1 MDYTPGARHIAKWQW
16 DLMHDPGIVM
26 RVFERD
32 QDAAGLLKH
41 NMSGIRYNDSLV
53 ANNQTLY
60 FLPQLKEKVKFLA
73 KKDKKD
79 NAEEQLKVEWRVK
92 DRKEKSD
99 SLVFTADADFFGNEL
114 QIKITA
120 KDDFLLGLGKDSL
133 ININIE
139 KIEIDIEKEIIS
151 VLSELLDTETAFNHL
166 VDSINTEIAKSKFD
180 DFLIKGKNEIYIKK
194 GMNKLID
201 ASVDNAANDNRLFDL
216 MQRLYN
222 IDLIIAK
229 YEGKFDQMIDKIN
242 NVMTKNEN
250 GEYSITDP
258 AFTNS
263 VIERLKEKT
272 YPFDANAK
280 QLYKSDINTIVIKII
295 SGDE

>member
-1 MDYTPGARHIAKWQW
+1 MLFKLLPNKNNPLVRSNTSKSFYKKYLADNLMDYTRGARHIAKWQW

-32 QDAAGLLKH
+32 KDAAGLFKH
-41 NMSGIRYNDSLV
+41 NMSGIRYNDSLI

-79 NAEEQLKVEWRVK
+79 NAEEQLKVEWKVK
-92 DRKEKSD
+92 YRKEKSD
-99 SLVFTADADFFGNEL
+99 SLIFTADADFFGNEL

-139 KIEIDIEKEIIS
+139 NIEIDIEKEIIS
-151 VLSELLDTETAFNHL
+151 ILSELLDTEKTFNNL

-180 DFLIKGKNEIYIKK
+180 DFLIKGKNEIYIKT
-194 GMNKLID
+194 GFST
-201 ASVDNAANDNRLFDL
+201 A
-216 MQRLYN
+216 
-222 IDLIIAK
+222 
-229 YEGKFDQMIDKIN
+229 
-242 NVMTKNEN
+242 
-250 GEYSITDP
+250 
-258 AFTNS
+258 
-263 VIERLKEKT
+263 
-272 YPFDANAK
+272 
-280 QLYKSDINTIVIKII
+280 
-295 SGDE
+295 

>member
-1 MDYTPGARHIAKWQW
+1 MPQGKTDNLMDYTRGARHIAKWQW
-16 DLMHDPGIVM
+16 DLMHDPGIVV

-32 QDAAGLLKH
+32 KDAAGLFKH

-79 NAEEQLKVEWRVK
+79 NAEEQLKVEWKVK

-139 KIEIDIEKEIIS
+139 KIEIDIESI
-151 VLSELLDTETAFNHL
+151 
-166 VDSINTEIAKSKFD
+166 VDSLMSNLQGIKRDFDSLQKELPEHVEENMDAFSIMESKYISRGMNSEFETPPATSEKMLEQILSRIYYLDKRIAEMPDLDKYIAEIRVMSDDTVKKTVFIQNVVKSVKTIDPFAAK
-180 DFLIKGKNEIYIKK
+180 DFLEKQYREALILKFYEQLNVSIKK
-194 GMNKLID
+194 
-201 ASVDNAANDNRLFDL
+201 
-216 MQRLYN
+216 
-222 IDLIIAK
+222 
-229 YEGKFDQMIDKIN
+229 
-242 NVMTKNEN
+242 
-250 GEYSITDP
+250 
-258 AFTNS
+258 
-263 VIERLKEKT
+263 
-272 YPFDANAK
+272 
-280 QLYKSDINTIVIKII
+280 
-295 SGDE
+295 